1 MRFIGH
7 CLHYFKCCFSVLIS
21 FANDLVDF
29 DALIVGVDFR
39 FFFFFFYLFIIYF
52 FNLILN
58 IYIYIRVNGKFEW
71 VLFFFGGRG
80 RQACLGLA
88 IVGV

>member
-29 DALIVGVDFR
+29 DALIVGIFIFI
-39 FFFFFFYLFIIYF
+39 FF
-52 FNLILN
+52 ILN
-58 IYIYIRVNGKFEW
+58 IYIYIRGEW
-71 VLFFFGGRG
+71 K
-80 RQACLGLA
+80 
-88 IVGV
+88 I